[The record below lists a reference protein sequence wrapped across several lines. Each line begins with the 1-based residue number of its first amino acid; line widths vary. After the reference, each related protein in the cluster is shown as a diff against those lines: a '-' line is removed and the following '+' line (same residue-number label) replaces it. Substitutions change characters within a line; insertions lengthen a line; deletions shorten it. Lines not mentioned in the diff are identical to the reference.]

1 MPSIKSSDL
10 VYTPK
15 KIEGII
21 FEKKVTDKGAKIGSV
36 TDNKIGYHFNAQSF
50 CDPDYAYDNA
60 EIGDTVHFYPV
71 PLNQQQDKF
80 KADKIEL
87 VKKKDSSVF
96 NFFRSGYSL
105 IIKEDKEGFY
115 AQTGMNYLQKQ
126 VIDKLSRLLYVSF
139 GDSHDMGRTGRHIY
153 PFCLLG
159 ATENLQKFIRGQKEF
174 LAIFSWFDNEQWQA
188 DTLKAHKEIR
198 KRRKVSGRPLPNFY
212 MLISNAKKEELLEG
226 INAKKGGSDAAAI
239 PFSVNE
245 ILSCNDDNSLLQLL
259 LNRFDEYY
267 FANNMLSDGSTIE
280 EDKLLFG
287 DRGKIADSIVQ
298 RCIEG
303 KNSGIFGLRRSGK
316 TSVLHAVCRRL
327 ESREIKYVCIEA
339 RDLRD
344 NDSWKTSLY
353 NIARDIRKVCL
364 SIDEK
369 EWDQL
374 SIKEQD
380 ERLKLSRTEADY
392 SKAAAKCFVEDVK
405 RYTRAE
411 STFVIALDEIE
422 RITYNTTNSAMWR
435 DLNSYEGFWTA
446 LRDTRCPLIVC
457 GVNATINEKSSIVFN
472 GTKCDNPMYERI
484 HNCSDFSKTYLPT
497 FTPEQTKEM
506 INTLGG
512 YSNIAF
518 DNVYVDINRAFG
530 GQPYAI
536 RQFCSFLYEGV
547 KNLCNTTDPYQ
558 VSVPKYRDSL
568 QKFNHSLQGEELIQT
583 ILEHITIYRDEY
595 NALKRIALSPDN
607 FRCEGLEN
615 KRLIDHLVKY
625 GIINYDSDTET
636 ITFNIDSVCDYL
648 KRNETKDPMDMNND
662 ERRQFVQNAV
672 AKCERKL
679 KTYIRSVLTYN
690 TSLSREEARNLIK
703 KYVEINGSYHGPKT
717 KENCSLADYFDH
729 DIFLFYFIRIKKV
742 ITKRWDDVF
751 GRPFKDCSIL
761 QGRFESYMDDLNA
774 GRTDADHYDAEDM
787 TCPDDWEIDNDT
799 MFKFMVAAKEMEKF
813 FQANNL

>member
-1 MPSIKSSDL
+1 MPINKSSDL
-10 VYTPK
+10 VYTPTMV
-15 KIEGII
+15 EGII
-21 FEKKVTDKGAKIGSV
+21 FEKRVTGSGAKIGSI
-36 TDNKIGYHFNAQSF
+36 TDNKIGYHFNDKSF
-50 CDPDYAYDNA
+50 CNPDYTYEQA
-60 EIGDTVHFYPV
+60 EIGDTVRFFPV
-71 PLNQQQDKF
+71 TLNNSQNQY
-80 KADKIEL
+80 KANKIEL
-87 VKKKDSSVF
+87 VKQKDSSVF
-96 NFFRSGYSL
+96 NFFRPGYSL
-105 IIKEDKEGFY
+105 NIDFDKI
-115 AQTGMNYLQKQ
+115 GMNYLQKT
-126 VIDKLSRLLYVSF
+126 VLDKLSRLLYVSF

-153 PFCLLG
+153 PFFLFG
-159 ATENLQKFIRGQKEF
+159 ATENLQKYIRGQKEF
-174 LAIFSWFDNEQWQA
+174 LVVFSWLDNDKILA
-188 DTLKAHKEIR
+188 DTLKVQKEIR
-198 KRRKVSGRPLPNFY
+198 KRTKVQGRPLPNFY
-212 MLISNAKKEELLEG
+212 ILVSNAKENDLLQRVNNEE
-226 INAKKGGSDAAAI
+226 KGGADAAVI
-239 PFSVNE
+239 PFTVNE
-245 ILSCNDDNSLLQLL
+245 ILSCNDDTSLLQLL

-327 ESREIKYVCIEA
+327 ESQEIKYVCIEA

-405 RYTRAE
+405 KYIRAE

-446 LRDTRCPLIVC
+446 LRDTGCPLIVC

-484 HNCSDFSKTYLPT
+484 HNCSGFSKTYLPT

-547 KNLCNTTDPYQ
+547 KKLCNTTEPYQ

-568 QKFNHSLQGEELIQT
+568 QKFNQSLQGEELIQT
-583 ILEHITIYRDEY
+583 ILEHITIYQDEY
-595 NALKRIALSPDN
+595 NALKRIALAPDKFQCN
-607 FRCEGLEN
+607 GLEN

-625 GIINYDSDTET
+625 GIIDYDSDTDT

-672 AKCERKL
+672 ANCEKSLKRHVLNTLNISVSDAQARQMIYNPIPKYSIAILRKEYEGKVDTNSCLIRVFFDHKVFEMYFSKL
-679 KTYIRSVLTYN
+679 KRV
-690 TSLSREEARNLIK
+690 IK
-703 KYVEINGSYHGPKT
+703 DNWT
-717 KENCSLADYFDH
+717 
-729 DIFLFYFIRIKKV
+729 IFGTAFEK
-742 ITKRWDDVF
+742 
-751 GRPFKDCSIL
+751 CSINKD
-761 QGRFESYMDDLNA
+761 RFVTYMDDLNA
-774 GRTDADHYDAEDM
+774 GRTDADHYDAQDM
-787 TCPDDWEIDNDT
+787 TPPEGDWEIDDNT
-799 MFKFMVAAKEMEKF
+799 LAKFRVAADEMNKF
-813 FQANNL
+813 FYQVGL